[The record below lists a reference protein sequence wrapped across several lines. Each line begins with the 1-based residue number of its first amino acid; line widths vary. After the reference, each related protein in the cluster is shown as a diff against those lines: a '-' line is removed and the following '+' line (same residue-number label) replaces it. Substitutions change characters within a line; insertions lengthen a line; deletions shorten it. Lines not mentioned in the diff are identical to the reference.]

1 MVSVLALAALAAML
15 AMPAGTQP
23 RKSFAMLFPQRIK
36 LWPGTVRVQPP
47 PQARQCAVPLLNAL
61 KENDRSADWG
71 MPLMKPPV
79 TGTMRLVDPPA
90 PPCAVWPPT

>member
-1 MVSVLALAALAAML
+1 MVPVLALAALAAML

-23 RKSFAMLFPQRIK
+23 RKSFAMLFPRRVTFG
-36 LWPGTVRVQPP
+36 PGTVLGQMP
-47 PQARQCAVPLLNAL
+47 PQTGKCSVPLLNAL

-71 MPLMKPPV
+71 MPTLKPRV

-90 PPCAVWPPT
+90 PACADGQR